1 MSAYPPPKENLPI
14 YNPTDFQEDNFPL
27 TIQDARGF
35 FLEYPIAQGEETLQA
50 TIING
55 QLTCNDVATI
65 NDSLDI
71 SQPTNT
77 LNALNIEQDEPGYT
91 IKATQKTGAGG
102 QLLVSNSSSTGK
114 SNVITQQ
121 GDCEIAGGINQ
132 TSGALTLV
140 PASQQYGQGIRLAYD
155 KNEIYGKTELKT
167 GGSSVGPPIP
177 AVITFPDGTEQP
189 SASAYSFPTH
199 WVQSNGNQFLMSMLD
214 GSAGTATIQLPYAI
228 QLTPT
233 PAIGSYGITLT
244 LEIKYNITYGT
255 NYFNWLFAS
264 SSPSELVY
272 SGYFLGT
279 IFIQPFFQVVSG
291 TTPQPQVINTITN
304 IGNMFQSQTISSSGN
319 VSKSNFTPITIDYG
333 SQSSFDKLDI
343 IFGDCETPIPPGQL
357 VGLTSFTRSV
367 RIVDNY
373 SVNQIVSPAPGDMSK
388 TTITLPNSNV
398 AVNPSGAYFNPY

>member
-1 MSAYPPPKENLPI
+1 MSAYPPPKEILPI
-14 YNPTDFQEDNFPL
+14 FNPTDFQEDNFPL

-35 FLEYPIAQGEETLQA
+35 FLEYPIAQGEETLQS
-50 TIING
+50 TTING
-55 QLTCNDVATI
+55 TLTCNDVATI

-102 QLLVSNSSSTGK
+102 TLLISASSSTGK
-114 SNVITQQ
+114 SNVLTQQ
-121 GDCEIAGGINQ
+121 GDTEIAGGINQ

-140 PASQQYGQGIRLAYD
+140 PASQQNGQGIRLTYD
-155 KNEIYGKTELKT
+155 KNEIYGRTDLKI

-214 GSAGTATIQLPYAI
+214 GSQGTATIQLPYAI
-228 QLTPT
+228 STPPT
-233 PAIGSYGITLT
+233 SPIGSYGLTLT

-255 NYFNWLFAS
+255 NYFNWLFAT

-279 IFIQPFFQVVSG
+279 IFLQPYFQVFG
-291 TTPQPQVINTITN
+291 TAQPQVINTITN
-304 IGNMFQSQTISSSGN
+304 IGNMFGSQTISSSGN

-333 SQSSFDKLDI
+333 SQSSFNKLDI
-343 IFGDCETPIPPGQL
+343 IFGDCEAPIPPGEL

-373 SVNQIVSPAPGDMSK
+373 SVNLITGTAPGNMDK